1 MSRTAVKSIIAK
13 VKETHSVKNKVG
25 RGRKRKISQ
34 FLERKIVRE
43 VQKNQRTTTKMIVKD
58 LANSEVDVS
67 RSTVKRVLHRNALRD
82 CRPRKTPLLK
92 KRHLQARLKYARD
105 HLEEGEAF
113 WKSVLWSDE
122 TKLEL
127 FGHMDIA
134 YVWRKKARHSTPK
147 KPCLQ

>member
-1 MSRTAVKSIIAK
+1 MIVDAYKAGEGYSAISKRFAVSRTAVKSIIAK

-105 HLEEGEAF
+105 LTLTLEQFAIHC
-113 WKSVLWSDE
+113 V
-122 TKLEL
+122 
-127 FGHMDIA
+127 HN
-134 YVWRKKARHSTPK
+134 Y
-147 KPCLQ
+147 